1 MKLLSYLLFKLGKQ
15 LLNKETKIP
24 RGEREEDVVPSES
37 THSLA
42 SYFTRNPALPA
53 GPH

>member
-24 RGEREEDVVPSES
+24 KGREKKM
-37 THSLA
+37 
-42 SYFTRNPALPA
+42 
-53 GPH
+53 